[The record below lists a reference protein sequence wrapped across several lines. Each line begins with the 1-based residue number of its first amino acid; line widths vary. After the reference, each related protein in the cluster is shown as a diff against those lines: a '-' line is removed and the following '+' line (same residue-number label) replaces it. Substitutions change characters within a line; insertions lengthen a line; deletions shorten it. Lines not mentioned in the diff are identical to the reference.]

1 MWFEPNTVRL
11 SKAELGLITLAI
23 GIVSNLFRATLI
35 LNSGNLRA
43 CYVRAASYS
52 NFEGSTLRI
61 FRQYTLRLH
70 TYKEYEI
77 NLSLL

>member
-35 LNSGNLRA
+35 LNSANLRG
-43 CYVRAASYS
+43 CYIQVATYS

-61 FRQYTLRLH
+61 FRLYTLRLH
-70 TYKEYEI
+70 TYKD
-77 NLSLL
+77 LSLL